1 MGENKAYKTPTDI
14 YSNNKTIHYRFRM
27 FLKEHRNTFWGGFL
41 KKYKYLICLSFLFC
55 HILEY
60 IKIENCFFLIVIIF
74 HYRLY
79 CNFDQINT
87 ALVSIRDFPIC
98 LMVVYF

>member
-1 MGENKAYKTPTDI
+1 
-14 YSNNKTIHYRFRM
+14 M
-27 FLKEHRNTFWGGFL
+27 FLKEHRNTFGGIS
-41 KKYKYLICLSFLFC
+41 KKIQIFDLFVIF
-55 HILEY
+55 ILEY
-60 IKIENCFFLIVIIF
+60 IKIENFFFFIVIF
-74 HYRLY
+74 HYSFY